1 MATRKTRGGAP
12 GRGRK
17 PAPRGAG
24 VGTSRA
30 VRSKGLTGTGTLQA
44 EDDPSQDYSQATLCT
59 LTIGFYPPRKPETV
73 PEMMFFL
80 LPKGQKPGK
89 KKISFTNKQYEQMLQ
104 DPEDQH
110 VLLKHEGEWYKFSW
124 KDFVA
129 PVQKWHSLCVK
140 DVNLELMLMLTCFS
154 VLWQLN
160 LQEYQE
166 AGVDSAML
174 ADQFY
179 NMLDSFK
186 VNDGFKTPPGKGFR
200 MTWYHHTIRFVFCP
214 SPFCLQHNLEQR
226 QDKFLVQKGHRKES
240 DKSVSSK
247 NSPNCFWHHKKR
259 EGNGRPYSYWRFL
272 VGDGRNGNETLSS
285 SSAGSS
291 TSSLSRSGS
300 TSSAAS
306 SPKNPS
312 ITQTFVGSSSNQTK
326 VVASP
331 TTSRVQSPSSRSLV
345 LGSNTAP
352 VPMIIIAKN
361 EDKQETPVVHDQA
374 ADTKS
379 KQTST
384 DVEQEELE
392 EPDEESDEEEGEP
405 TEQQEEKH
413 DKPEEQ
419 EWEQGEEQKPS
430 APVGGRR
437 RGKRQGKKTSLETQK
452 IWQGKSLASRA
463 DERDN
468 RDTKAVNIQQKTI
481 QSERKQGESLT
492 ESEKTHL
499 RIRMNHEVGKFEIFY
514 KRFFRASPA
523 WQTRPLNSNQVKS
536 LVGKI
541 KENRF
546 ENLPPAYVYP
556 VMLTT
561 KCNQSIGLIDEGKFV
576 QPFWNDPLNYT
587 QFSTIQQFQEATA
600 GLIPERKV
608 TENTQLAWP
617 TDQVK
622 RTYSNAK
629 HQDGIAALKEA
640 LATDPKLA
648 HPLLCFNISQKAA
661 MHRWKEDDFAT
672 VLKLRSELLDLVPKD
687 EEDRDVYLR
696 SLVGNNTI

>member
-1 MATRKTRGGAP
+1 
-12 GRGRK
+12 
-17 PAPRGAG
+17 
-24 VGTSRA
+24 
-30 VRSKGLTGTGTLQA
+30 
-44 EDDPSQDYSQATLCT
+44 
-59 LTIGFYPPRKPETV
+59 
-73 PEMMFFL
+73 
-80 LPKGQKPGK
+80 
-89 KKISFTNKQYEQMLQ
+89 
-104 DPEDQH
+104 
-110 VLLKHEGEWYKFSW
+110 
-124 KDFVA
+124 
-129 PVQKWHSLCVK
+129 
-140 DVNLELMLMLTCFS
+140 MLTCFS

-200 MTWYHHTIRFVFCP
+200 MPWNKDKTNFLYKKAIEKNLTNPFSQKILPIVSGITKKGKATEDLIPTGVFSWVTEEMGTKP
-214 SPFCLQHNLEQR
+214 ST
-226 QDKFLVQKGHRKES
+226 S
-240 DKSVSSK
+240 I
-247 NSPNCFWHHKKR
+247 
-259 EGNGRPYSYWRFL
+259 
-272 VGDGRNGNETLSS
+272 S

-291 TSSLSRSGS
+291 TSSLSRSSS

-312 ITQTFVGSSSNQTK
+312 ITQTFVGTPSNQTK

-331 TTSRVQSPSSRSLV
+331 TASRVQSPSSLVLCSNTASLV
-345 LGSNTAP
+345 LCSNTASLVLCSNTAP
-352 VPMIIIAKN
+352 VPMIIIGEN
-361 EDKQETPVVHDQA
+361 DDTQEAPVVHDQA

-384 DVEQEELE
+384 DVKQEELE

-419 EWEQGEEQKPS
+419 EEEQGEEQKPS
-430 APVGGRR
+430 APLEEQEGEK
-437 RGKRQGKKTSLETQK
+437 GKEKKPRLKRKRSGKGVDPANKTTKKRMQTSNARAR
-452 IWQGKSLASRA
+452 SLASRA

-468 RDTKAVNIQQKTI
+468 RDTIAVNIQQKTI
-481 QSERKQGESLT
+481 ESERKQGESLT
-492 ESEKTHL
+492 ELEKTYL
-499 RIRMNHEVGKFEIFY
+499 RIRQNHEVGKFEIFY
-514 KRFFRASPA
+514 KRLFRASPA

-536 LVGKI
+536 LLGKI

-556 VMLTT
+556 VMLTA
-561 KCNQSIGLIDEGKFV
+561 KGKQSIGLIDEDKFV
-576 QPFWNDPLNYT
+576 QSFRNDPLNYA
-587 QFSTIQQFQEATA
+587 QFSPIQQFQEATA
-600 GLIPERKV
+600 GLIPEHKV

-617 TDQVK
+617 TDEVK

-629 HQDGIAALKEA
+629 HQDVYYLVLGGNHGIAALKEA

-648 HPLLCFNISQKAA
+648 HPLLCFKSCLVYVNLTKLDAHAVGSISQKAA
-661 MHRWKEDDFAT
+661 MHHWKEDDFAT

-687 EEDRDVYLR
+687 EAPDDRDVYLSQHVER
-696 SLVGNNTI
+696 RKALEHHSHRQSSYSRLAW